1 MIKLAAPIIDKEEK
15 KIIKTC
21 LKEKSISSVGRFVKK
36 FEQNFSKYLGGKK
49 YSITTSNGTTA
60 IELALRAYGIKNGD
74 EVIIPDFT
82 FAGTINAVLSI
93 SAIPVIVDV
102 DENDWTIDIKEI
114 KKKITKKTKAIIP
127 VHIYGQSAKLNE
139 IFKLAR
145 KKKIAVIED
154 AAEALGGMYKGKK
167 IGEMS
172 ECATFSFFANKLITT
187 GEGGMVIFKD
197 KKIALKARAIRNQG
211 RSSTKFYWHNV
222 VGGNF
227 RLSNLQA
234 ALGLVQLK
242 KINNFIKIRK
252 KKFNFYNNLFSKDPD
267 FVLLPKNKWSS
278 NSLWAYNIL
287 IKNLGE
293 KNRDKLINFL
303 ISKKIESRPG
313 FYPLSDMPPYKSYSN
328 TNNKVSKFLSYNSIT
343 LPFHND
349 LTDEQQIYIHKNIV
363 NFKNKL

>member
-1 MIKLAAPIIDKEEK
+1 MIKLASPTIDKEEK
-15 KIIKTC
+15 QVIKTC
-21 LKEKSISSVGRFVKK
+21 LKEKSISSAGRFVKK

-49 YSITTSNGTTA
+49 YSVTTSNGTTA

-82 FAGTINAVLSI
+82 FAGTINAVLNV
-93 SAIPVIVDV
+93 SATPVIVDV
-102 DENDWTIDIKEI
+102 DVNDWTIDINEI
-114 KKKITKKTKAIIP
+114 KKKITRKTKAIIP
-127 VHIYGQSAKLNE
+127 VHIYGQSAKLKE

-145 KKKIAVIED
+145 KKKIPVIED
-154 AAEALGGMYKGKK
+154 AAEALGGTYKGKK
-167 IGEMS
+167 IGEIS

-187 GEGGMVIFKD
+187 GEGGMVVFKD
-197 KKIALKARAIRNQG
+197 KKIAIKAIAIRNQG
-211 RSSTKFYWHNV
+211 RSSKKFYWHNV
-222 VGGNF
+222 NGGNF

-234 ALGLVQLK
+234 ALGLAQLK

-252 KKFNFYNNLFSKDPD
+252 KKFNFYNNLFRKDPD

-313 FYPLSDMPPYKSYSN
+313 FYPLSDMPPYKRYST
-328 TNNKVSKFLSYNSIT
+328 TNNKVSKFLSYSSIT

-349 LTDEQQIYIHKNIV
+349 LTDEQQKYIHKNII